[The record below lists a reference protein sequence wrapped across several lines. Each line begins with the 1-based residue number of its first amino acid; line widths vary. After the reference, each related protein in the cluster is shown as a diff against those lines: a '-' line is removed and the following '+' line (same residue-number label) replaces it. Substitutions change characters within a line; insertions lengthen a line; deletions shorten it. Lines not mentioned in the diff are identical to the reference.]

1 MSFKF
6 TFREITPE
14 DTEILRILKL
24 RNAKPEEHICCEILR
39 GDGITMKTW
48 YSKADV
54 ALWGEDYI
62 KANSKMKYIDG
73 DWTVSLDVE
82 PWKRTHGVSSKKVTS
97 PSSPRYPT
105 WLTGHVKEWAEK
117 RLPNPAA
124 QRGAGHPHGELCLGR
139 TLNER
144 RCAPGGRTAACGSN
158 QADYRSKLD
167 RPASL
172 CCRPASGLWGWT
184 PYKIGHFKN
193 RGGEVCRIQQ
203 IYGYRDDPTVDTA
216 DLPYGWHKGDT
227 CVMITNKAKKSTSE
241 YIVESYDGV
250 YFGVR
255 SHTGLYHRVSPW
267 RIFRTKEEA
276 IEILAEQKYGGIS
289 L

>member
-117 RLPNPAA
+117 RLPILKRQGSVRFRLIAIIA
-124 QRGAGHPHGELCLGR
+124 LVVHTKGSIVQKSMDGMQHSLLQRMLQTGQRAKGICKVKNSAIMQSLGM
-139 TLNER
+139 
-144 RCAPGGRTAACGSN
+144 A
-158 QADYRSKLD
+158 
-167 RPASL
+167 
-172 CCRPASGLWGWT
+172 
-184 PYKIGHFKN
+184 
-193 RGGEVCRIQQ
+193 
-203 IYGYRDDPTVDTA
+203 
-216 DLPYGWHKGDT
+216 
-227 CVMITNKAKKSTSE
+227 
-241 YIVESYDGV
+241 
-250 YFGVR
+250 
-255 SHTGLYHRVSPW
+255 
-267 RIFRTKEEA
+267 
-276 IEILAEQKYGGIS
+276 
-289 L
+289 